1 MTKARLLVVEDE
13 PGIALALGDDLRLEG
28 YDVEVIGDGIAA
40 TKRAREQD
48 FDAILLDV
56 MLPGVNGYDLC
67 RHARKEGITTPII
80 MVTARGEE
88 TDRIV
93 GLDVG
98 ADDYVTKPFSVG
110 ELMARVRAQLR
121 RAKSSNGTAN
131 ELRFGDVCVDFRS
144 YEAHRAGTPVDLTR
158 KEFAVL
164 AFLAARP
171 QEVVG
176 RDILLEQVWGYE
188 ADVSTRTV
196 DNHIA
201 TLRAKLETDS
211 RSPRHIVTV
220 HGVGYKWVP

>member
-1 MTKARLLVVEDE
+1 MTMVLVVEDD
-13 PGIALALGDDLRLEG
+13 PAILRGIADNLGFEG
-28 YDVEVIGDGIAA
+28 YEVVTAA
-40 TKRAREQD
+40 NGTVGARLLREVRPD
-48 FDAILLDV
+48 LAILDV
-56 MLPGVNGYDLC
+56 MLPGANGYDIC
-67 RHARKEGITTPII
+67 RHARKEGLTTPII
-80 MVTARGEE
+80 IVTARGEE

-110 ELMARVRAQLR
+110 ELMARVRALLR
-121 RAKSSNGTAN
+121 RSQRTNEAAN
-131 ELRFGDVCVDFRS
+131 ELRFGDVRVDFRS
-144 YEAHRAGTPVDLTR
+144 FEAERAGRVVDLTR

-171 QEVVG
+171 SEVIR

-188 ADVSTRTV
+188 ADVTTRTV
-196 DNHIA
+196 DNHISA
-201 TLRAKLETDS
+201 LRAKLEADS